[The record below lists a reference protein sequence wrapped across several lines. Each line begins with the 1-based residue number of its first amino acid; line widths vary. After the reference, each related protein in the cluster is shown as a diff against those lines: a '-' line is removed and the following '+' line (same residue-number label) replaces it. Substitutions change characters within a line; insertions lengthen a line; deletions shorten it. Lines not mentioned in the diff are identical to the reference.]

1 MKPNELLVKIQSDF
15 KDKIGFNCIDCG
27 KEAEYLDKTH
37 PDWYD
42 FCKSQN
48 RNPNESEFAFRKTC
62 GDDCKG
68 TLQIIEKTSFNSSP
82 FHNTLSYE
90 PSPKFNFGNDD

>member
-1 MKPNELLVKIQSDF
+1 MKENELLVKIQSDF
-15 KDKIGFNCIDCG
+15 KDRVGFRCSGCDL
-27 KEAEYLDKTH
+27 EAEYLDKTH

-42 FCKSQN
+42 FCREQK

-68 TLQIIEKTSFNSSP
+68 TLQLFEKTSFNSFP
-82 FHNTLSYE
+82 FRDTLSYE
-90 PSPKFNFGNDD
+90 PNPKFNFGNDD

>member
-1 MKPNELLVKIQSDF
+1 MKDNELLVKIQKDF
-15 KDKIGFNCIDCG
+15 KERIGFKCSDCES
-27 KEAEYLDKTH
+27 EAEYLDKNH

-42 FCKSQN
+42 FCREQN

-68 TLQIIEKTSFNSSP
+68 TLQLHEKASFNISP
-82 FHNTLSYE
+82 FHEKLTYQPQAFKWE
-90 PSPKFNFGNDD
+90 GDE

>member
-15 KDKIGFNCIDCG
+15 KDKIGFNCSDCG
-27 KEAEYLDKTH
+27 KEAEYLDKAH

-68 TLQIIEKTSFNSSP
+68 TLQIIEKTSFNS
-82 FHNTLSYE
+82 FLLNEKLSYQPQTFKWE
-90 PSPKFNFGNDD
+90 GE